1 VDDAYVKLDC
11 VISIEHVGCILPLLH
26 NNEGEMWKGLF
37 GVVGLVQAWQAC
49 DIYIEASGF
58 KWLWVRRGVGLSGDI
73 CSRKCPDPSLQLTDV
88 HGLVKCF
95 WLLGLL

>member
-1 VDDAYVKLDC
+1 MDDTYVKLDR

-49 DIYIEASGF
+49 DIYLSF
-58 KWLWVRRGVGLSGDI
+58 RFQMVVGEKG
-73 CSRKCPDPSLQLTDV
+73 SRAIRWYL
-88 HGLVKCF
+88 
-95 WLLGLL
+95 